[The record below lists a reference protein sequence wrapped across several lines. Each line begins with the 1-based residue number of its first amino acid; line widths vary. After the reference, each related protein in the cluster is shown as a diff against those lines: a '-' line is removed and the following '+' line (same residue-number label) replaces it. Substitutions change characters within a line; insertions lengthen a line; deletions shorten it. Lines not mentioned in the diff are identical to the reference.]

1 MDKNN
6 LTFFIGGRDLE
17 MVRSVYILESKD
29 KTYINQQLNND
40 NAKINADIH
49 CKLVNHVF

>member
-1 MDKNN
+1 MKIFNTIY
-6 LTFFIGGRDLE
+6 LIGGSDFE

-49 CKLVNHVF
+49 PHW